1 MTTNQMNCERCGK
14 PCQSGIGNPE
24 ARLLK
29 RSDKGLCADCALT
42 AFLKTETP
50 FEYAVQNNGIEIL
63 RDANIRLQI
72 AQLLIA
78 GKSDATIDEIDM
90 ERVIANW
97 NLPVKKEKG

>member
-1 MTTNQMNCERCGK
+1 MTTQCQRCGK
-14 PCQSGIGNPE
+14 ECQGGIGNPE

-29 RSDKGLCADCALT
+29 RGQKGYCADCALT
-42 AFLKTETP
+42 AFLKNETP

-63 RDANIRLQI
+63 RDKNIRLQI

-97 NLPVKKEKG
+97 NLPVKRMKG